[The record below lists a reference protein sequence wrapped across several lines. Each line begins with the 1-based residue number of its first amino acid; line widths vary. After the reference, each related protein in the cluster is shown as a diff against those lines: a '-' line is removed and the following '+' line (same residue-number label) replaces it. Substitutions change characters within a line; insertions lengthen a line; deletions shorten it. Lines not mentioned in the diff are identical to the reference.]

1 MYLKEINDSR
11 SDFMAKKVI
20 TLEKEQK
27 QIEFIVGVW
36 SSDFKDRAPKSRN
49 YLYDYIKTKHPD
61 FVCGTDVLRD
71 AQKILKAN
79 VEQSKT
85 NFDSISPIQVLD
97 AKIHKFAMELRD
109 QFISE
114 GMELRHAEI
123 ADLKSE
129 IQSLKRDLE
138 FHKTMEEH
146 YEKQCS
152 LKDQE
157 ISKLLKELEAL
168 KEAAA
173 NKDADADVDSSTIN
187 NSAVTEDLAQSSVL
201 VPEAME
207 GAKEALEAINK
218 AKEAKLKQPK
228 SKAKN
233 VAKVAKVKLGKEEPN
248 ENSSPLALTNEVKQS
263 SADEAL
269 INDLSLLVEDVE
281 EPKEATETAEQPSK
295 VASFNGS
302 GEDKTRM
309 DAKYYTMSKRK
320 S

>member
-1 MYLKEINDSR
+1 
-11 SDFMAKKVI
+11 MAKKVI

-173 NKDADADVDSSTIN
+173 NKDADVDSSTIN

-228 SKAKN
+228 SKAKQ
-233 VAKVAKVKLGKEEPN
+233 VDKVAEVKLGKEEPN

-269 INDLSLLVEDVE
+269 INDLSLLVEDVG
-281 EPKEATETAEQPSK
+281 EPKEATENAEQPSK

>member
-1 MYLKEINDSR
+1 
-11 SDFMAKKVI
+11 MAKQVS
-20 TLEKEQK
+20 TRAKE
-27 QIEFIVGVW
+27 QIEFVVRVW

-49 YLYDYIKTKHPD
+49 YLYDYIKSKHPD
-61 FVCGTDVLRD
+61 FTCGTDVLKD
-71 AQKILKAN
+71 AQKILKDSL
-79 VEQSKT
+79 EPSKT

-173 NKDADADVDSSTIN
+173 NKDADTDANVDSSSIN

-201 VPEAME
+201 VPEAMD

-218 AKEAKLKQPK
+218 AKEANLKQPK

-281 EPKEATETAEQPSK
+281 DPKEASETAEQPSK
-295 VASFNGS
+295 VACFNGS

>member
-1 MYLKEINDSR
+1 
-11 SDFMAKKVI
+11 MAKQVS
-20 TLEKEQK
+20 TRAKE
-27 QIEFIVGVW
+27 QIEFVVRVW

-49 YLYDYIKTKHPD
+49 YLYDYIKSKHPD
-61 FVCGTDVLRD
+61 FTCGTDVLKD
-71 AQKILKAN
+71 AQKILKDSL
-79 VEQSKT
+79 EPSKT

-168 KEAAA
+168 KDAAA
-173 NKDADADVDSSTIN
+173 NKDADADTDANVDSSTIN